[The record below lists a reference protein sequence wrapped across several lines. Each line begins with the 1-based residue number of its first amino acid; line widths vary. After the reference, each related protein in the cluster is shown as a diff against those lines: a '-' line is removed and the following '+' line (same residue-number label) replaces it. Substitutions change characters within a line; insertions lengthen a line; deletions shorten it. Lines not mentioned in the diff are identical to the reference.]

1 MINIIEM
8 GALLNPDRSPS
19 GKSTVTLVGLSTD
32 SKPTS
37 PDIGNGSMFL
47 EMDTGSIYFYN
58 GDEWLEFAGNGGGSG
73 GGSNVLVVN
82 LDTNDYSLDKT
93 YKQIHDSDFAVIR
106 EDWGDGGYGQ
116 PQYVTGVYF
125 DTNDNKY
132 HVEVFNVIYG
142 SSEDYQADTEN
153 DYPVRLQTGVGD

>member
-1 MINIIEM
+1 MISIIEM

-58 GDEWLEFAGNGGGSG
+58 GEEWLEFAGSGGGGGQGGSG
-73 GGSNVLVVN
+73 MLVIN
-82 LDTNDYSLDKT
+82 CDSETFILDKT
-93 YKQIHDSDFAVIR
+93 WSQIHAADAAVIIIP
-106 EDWGDGGYGQ
+106 DGEESTARC
-116 PQYVTGVYF
+116 YVTGTATDGGDYWVYAVTTQGGETVVPITF
-125 DTNDNKY
+125 
-132 HVEVFNVIYG
+132 IAG
-142 SSEDYQADTEN
+142 SEDGHPSMDM
-153 DYPVRLQTGVGD
+153 GD